1 MRIFESRIKKFHQ
14 KKKEDADD
22 DDDDDDDIKDKNNID
37 NKANI
42 INTTSINAN
51 NIDTNN
57 INADN
62 IKGYFL
68 STSGRLVGVD
78 RHGIVTTTFDTQ
90 NYCIEIVQ
98 QVGKNDFFKK
108 AI

>member
-1 MRIFESRIKKFHQ
+1 MTECSGKLLRVMFLSNESG
-14 KKKEDADD
+14 
-22 DDDDDDDIKDKNNID
+22 
-37 NKANI
+37 
-42 INTTSINAN
+42 NAAA
-51 NIDTNN
+51 T

-78 RHGIVTTTFDTQ
+78 RHGIVTTTLDTQ

-98 QVGKNDFFKK
+98 QVGKNDFLKK

>member
-1 MRIFESRIKKFHQ
+1 MPECSGKLMRVMYLSNESG
-14 KKKEDADD
+14 
-22 DDDDDDDIKDKNNID
+22 
-37 NKANI
+37 
-42 INTTSINAN
+42 NAAA
-51 NIDTNN
+51 T

-78 RHGIVTTTFDTQ
+78 RHGIVTTTFDPQ
-90 NYCIEIVQ
+90 NYCIEIVR